1 MKLLNVYVNTNCD
14 DQYGE
19 YAEEYDGVHQNGNPT
34 GVHVPKLHH
43 PDSGRQLKK
52 QPRRQENEE
61 RHCYHNRPP
70 VCIHLYLEEEV
81 CFEVYRE

>member
-52 QPRRQENEE
+52 QPWRQENEE